1 MFCQEES
8 VKLLKWAW
16 THLYLASVETG
27 LVLPTEFYNDLT
39 AMLSGRK
46 NITKLIEVLLYTSLL
61 PILSPSLYS
70 LADILQI
77 STDSPKTLLFNHSNV
92 VLFAQVTTL
101 GLCSQL
107 KSPSFSDSL
116 QNLLRGLAQAAQH
129 DGHQARLGAS
139 RQQPRPR

>member
-1 MFCQEES
+1 M
-8 VKLLKWAW
+8 
-16 THLYLASVETG
+16 
-27 LVLPTEFYNDLT
+27 LPTEFYNDLT

-61 PILSPSLYS
+61 PVLSPSLYS

-101 GLCSQL
+101 GLCPQL
-107 KSPSFSDSL
+107 KSPSSYM
-116 QNLLRGLAQAAQH
+116 
-129 DGHQARLGAS
+129 
-139 RQQPRPR
+139 

>member
-1 MFCQEES
+1 M
-8 VKLLKWAW
+8 
-16 THLYLASVETG
+16 
-27 LVLPTEFYNDLT
+27 LPTEFYNDLT

-92 VLFAQVTTL
+92 VLFAQVTTHYTWSL
-101 GLCSQL
+101 LTIEISL
-107 KSPSFSDSL
+107 IFRLSPESP
-116 QNLLRGLAQAAQH
+116 
-129 DGHQARLGAS
+129 
-139 RQQPRPR
+139 PRTGSSCTT